1 MNFKNCVYNSR
12 KIQILAILLYK
23 ITQIFAKKYYL
34 LSKSSKLHNLESQF
48 SELLRPQAPPFQK
61 IKRNP
66 LNQITFMQNSPLKSM
81 SQNVLK

>member
-1 MNFKNCVYNSR
+1 MNFKKCVHNSR
-12 KIQILAILLYK
+12 KIQILAILHYK
-23 ITQIFAKKYYL
+23 ITQIFTKKYYL
-34 LSKSSKLHNLESQF
+34 LSKLSKLHNLESQF
-48 SELLRPQAPPFQK
+48 SELLRPRAPPFQK